1 MKFLLRNKEG
11 IGLDQGLEKFSVKSF
26 AGHIGSLSYS
36 LFGIFSI
43 KSSLKMQKKNI
54 LSSLAVQKQAARQFG
69 HRP

>member
-11 IGLDQGLEKFSVKSF
+11 IGLEQGLEKFSVKSF

-43 KSSLKMQKKNI
+43 KSSLKMQKNH
-54 LSSLAVQKQAARQFG
+54 S
-69 HRP
+69 